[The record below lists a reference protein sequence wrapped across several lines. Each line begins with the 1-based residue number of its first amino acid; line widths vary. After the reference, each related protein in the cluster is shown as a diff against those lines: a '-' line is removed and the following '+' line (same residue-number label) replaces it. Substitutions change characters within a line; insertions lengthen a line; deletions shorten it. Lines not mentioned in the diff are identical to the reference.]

1 MKGSNGQVSHALPWV
16 FADFSQAAGDIDTV
30 RCRLT
35 AIIIKGEVKSLTD
48 ADKWQGVERWIYAL
62 TRVKDFAGA
71 NTPLAMCYLWC
82 GKIFAGKISG

>member
-1 MKGSNGQVSHALPWV
+1 VQGEVTKVLQVCQVSHALSWV
-16 FADFSQAAGDIDTV
+16 FADISQAAGDIDTV

-62 TRVKDFAGA
+62 TKVKDFAGE
-71 NTPLAMCYLWC
+71 NTPLAMCYL
-82 GKIFAGKISG
+82 